1 MLFFVCYIRLL
12 NIKLFIRTDQ
22 NEVHVMSVKNKPI
35 MILGCT
41 SDAGKSL
48 VVTAI
53 CRLLA
58 NRGIKVAPFK
68 AQNMSN
74 NAAITEDG
82 LEIGRAQ
89 YLQAIAAKTTPSAL
103 MNPVL
108 LKPSAETF
116 SQVIV
121 NGKVDQA
128 ISDMPW
134 MARKKLLWPTVLT
147 ALTSLQNEYDQIVIE
162 GAGSPAEIN
171 LREGDI
177 VNMSVALACQADVYL
192 VSDIDR
198 GGSFAHL
205 LGTWAC
211 LAEEEQK
218 LIKGFVLNKFR
229 GDPSLLGNAMDWLE
243 EKTGIPTV
251 ANLPYHRH
259 HLPEE
264 DSFRFGATWQHDAI
278 NVALIYYPYASNM
291 DEFDALI
298 YQDDINLVPIQ
309 KYQDLSV
316 YDAIILPGSK
326 NSGKSLAFL
335 VETGLDKQ
343 IKAFSETGKLVLGI
357 CGGLQILGQQIN
369 DPLNI
374 EDGNKQG
381 LGVID
386 LTTTLA
392 HNKATQQR
400 QLLWMQGSVETHI
413 EGYEIHHG
421 ESTVL
426 TQAIQPFISDNI
438 GWQQAN
444 IYTSY
449 LHGLFDNAVF
459 YNWFM
464 AQLGAAQNGI
474 NWKAHIDQEL
484 DKLAV
489 MFEQHGWL

>member
-1 MLFFVCYIRLL
+1 MTV
-12 NIKLFIRTDQ
+12 NK
-22 NEVHVMSVKNKPI
+22 KPI
-35 MILGCT
+35 MVLGCT

-48 VVTAI
+48 IVTAI
-53 CRLLA
+53 CRLLT
-58 NRGIKVAPFK
+58 NRGINVAPFK

-82 LEIGRAQ
+82 AEIGRAQ
-89 YLQAIAAKTTPSAL
+89 YLQAIAAKTTPSVL

-108 LKPSAETF
+108 LKPSAETY
-116 SQVIV
+116 SQVII
-121 NGKVDQA
+121 NGKVDTA
-128 ISDMPW
+128 ISNMPW
-134 MARKKLLWPTVLT
+134 MARKKLIWPKVLT
-147 ALTSLQNEYDQIVIE
+147 ALTELQAHYEQVVIE

-264 DSFRFGATWQHDAI
+264 DSFRLGTTWQYGAI

-291 DEFDALI
+291 DEFDALT
-298 YQDDINLVPIQ
+298 YQDDINLVPVQ
-309 KYQDLSV
+309 KHQDLSV
-316 YDAIILPGSK
+316 FDAIILPGSK
-326 NSGKSLAFL
+326 NSGKSLGFL
-335 VETGLDKQ
+335 REVGLDSEI
-343 IKAFSETGKLVLGI
+343 IKFSQSGKLTLGI
-357 CGGLQILGQQIN
+357 CGGLQILGCQIN
-369 DPLNI
+369 DPLSL
-374 EDGNKQG
+374 EDGDKKG
-381 LGVID
+381 LGVIN
-386 LTTTLA
+386 LSTTLA
-392 HNKATQQR
+392 HNKATKQR
-400 QLLWMQGSVETHI
+400 KLAWLGQTI
-413 EGYEIHHG
+413 DAYEIHHG
-421 ESTVL
+421 ESVL
-426 TQAIQPFISDNI
+426 LNDSVTPFIDADI

-464 AQLGAAQNGI
+464 EQLGVAQNGI
-474 NWKAHIDQEL
+474 NWKTHIDKEL
-484 DKLAV
+484 DRLAD

>member
-1 MLFFVCYIRLL
+1 
-12 NIKLFIRTDQ
+12 
-22 NEVHVMSVKNKPI
+22 MSLKQKPI

-53 CRLLA
+53 CRLFA
-58 NRGIKVAPFK
+58 NRGVKVAPFK

-89 YLQAIAAKTTPSAL
+89 YLQALAAKTTPSVL

-116 SQVIV
+116 SQVII
-121 NGKVDQA
+121 NGKVDND
-128 ISDMPW
+128 ISNLPW
-134 MARKKLLWPTVLT
+134 MERKQFVWPKVL
-147 ALTSLQNEYDQIVIE
+147 ASLTQLQNDYQQVVIE

-229 GDPSLLGNAMDWLE
+229 GDPKLLGNAMEWLE

-251 ANLPYHRH
+251 ANLPYYRH
-259 HLPEE
+259 QLPEE
-264 DSFRFGATWQHDAI
+264 DSFRLGTKWQRGAI
-278 NVALIYYPYASNM
+278 NVALIYYPYASNL

-298 YQDDINLVPIQ
+298 YQDDVNLVPVHQ
-309 KYQDLSV
+309 QQDLSLF
-316 YDAIILPGSK
+316 DAIILPGSK

-335 VETGLDKQ
+335 QTTQLDQ
-343 IKAFSETGKLVLGI
+343 RIIAFSQTEKPVLAI
-357 CGGLQILGQQIN
+357 CGGLQILGSEIK
-369 DPLNI
+369 DPLFV
-374 EDGNKQG
+374 EDGDKKG
-381 LGVID
+381 LGIID
-386 LTTTLA
+386 LSTRMGIS
-392 HNKATQQR
+392 KETQQNIIN
-400 QLLWMQGSVETHI
+400 WQGEVLDT
-413 EGYEIHHG
+413 YEIHHG
-421 ESTVL
+421 ETVAL
-426 TQAIQPFISDNI
+426 SDTIETFIADNI

-444 IYTSY
+444 IYTTY

-464 AQLGAAQNGI
+464 QQLGGQQNGI
-474 NWKAHIDQEL
+474 NWKQHVDHEL
-484 DKLAV
+484 DKLAE

>member
-1 MLFFVCYIRLL
+1 MTV
-12 NIKLFIRTDQ
+12 T
-22 NEVHVMSVKNKPI
+22 HKPI

-48 VVTAI
+48 IVTAI

-58 NRGIKVAPFK
+58 NRGVSVAPFK

-89 YLQAIAAKTTPSAL
+89 YLQALAAKAKPSVL
-103 MNPVL
+103 MNPIL
-108 LKPSAETF
+108 LKPSADTL

-121 NGKVDQA
+121 NGKVDTK
-128 ISDMPW
+128 ISNMPW
-134 MARKKLLWPTVLT
+134 MARKKLLWPKVID
-147 ALTSLQNEYDQIVIE
+147 SLELLQSQYQQVVIE

-211 LAEEEQK
+211 LAEQEQK

-229 GDPSLLGNAMDWLE
+229 GDPKLLGNAMDWLE

-259 HLPEE
+259 QLPEE
-264 DSFRFGATWQHDAI
+264 DSFRLGTTWQQGAI

-298 YQDDINLVPIQ
+298 YQDDINLVPVQ
-309 KYQDLSV
+309 LNQDLSV
-316 YDAIILPGSK
+316 FDAVILPGSK
-326 NSGKSLAFL
+326 NSGKSLHFL
-335 VETGLDKQ
+335 QQTGLDKT
-343 IKAFSETGKLVLGI
+343 IKTFAESGKLVLGI
-357 CGGLQILGQQIN
+357 CGGLQILGDKIK
-369 DPLNI
+369 DPLQL
-374 EDGNKQG
+374 EDGDKDALG
-381 LGVID
+381 LIA

-392 HNKATQQR
+392 PNKATQQR
-400 QLLWMQGSVETHI
+400 NIDWLGQSI
-413 EGYEIHHG
+413 EAYEIHHG
-421 ESTVL
+421 ESQLLNDAVT
-426 TQAIQPFISDNI
+426 PFISDNI
-438 GWQQAN
+438 GWQQGN
-444 IYTSY
+444 IYSSY

-464 AQLGAAQNGI
+464 QQLGAAQNGI
-474 NWKAHIDQEL
+474 SWKTHVDKEL
-484 DKLAV
+484 DKLALI
-489 MFEQHGWL
+489 FEQHGWL

>member
-1 MLFFVCYIRLL
+1 M
-12 NIKLFIRTDQ
+12 T
-22 NEVHVMSVKNKPI
+22 VKQRPI

-74 NAAITEDG
+74 NAAITVDG

-89 YLQAIAAKTTPSAL
+89 YLQAIAAKTTPSVL

-116 SQVIV
+116 SQVII
-121 NGKVDQA
+121 NGKVDTV
-128 ISDMPW
+128 ISNMPW
-134 MARKKLLWPTVLT
+134 MARKKLLWPKVLT
-147 ALTSLQNEYDQIVIE
+147 ALEALQNEYDQIVIE

-211 LAEEEQK
+211 LAEAEQK

-229 GDPSLLGNAMDWLE
+229 GDPTLLGNAMDWLE

-259 HLPEE
+259 QLPEE
-264 DSFRFGATWQHDAI
+264 DSFRLGATWQHGAI

-298 YQDDINLVPIQ
+298 YQHDVNLVPVQ
-309 KYQDLSV
+309 KVQDLSV
-316 YDAIILPGSK
+316 FDAIILPGSK

-335 VETGLDKQ
+335 QETGLDKQ
-343 IKAFSETGKLVLGI
+343 IQDFSKTGKLILGI
-357 CGGLQILGQQIN
+357 CGGLQILGHQIN

-381 LGVID
+381 LGIIG
-386 LTTTLA
+386 LSTTLA

-400 QLLWMQGSVETHI
+400 KLTWLINAVEGEI

-421 ESTVL
+421 KSIVL
-426 TQAIQPFISDNI
+426 TDTIKPFISANM

-464 AQLGAAQNGI
+464 QQLGAAQNGI
-474 NWKAHIDQEL
+474 SWKAHIDQEL
-484 DKLAV
+484 DKLAT

>member
-1 MLFFVCYIRLL
+1 M
-12 NIKLFIRTDQ
+12 T
-22 NEVHVMSVKNKPI
+22 VKNKPI

-48 VVTAI
+48 IVTAI

-58 NRGIKVAPFK
+58 NRGVNVAPFK

-89 YLQAIAAKTTPSAL
+89 YLQAIAAKVTPSAL
-103 MNPVL
+103 MNPIL
-108 LKPSAETF
+108 LKPSADTF
-116 SQVIV
+116 SQVII
-121 NGKVDQA
+121 NGKVDTE
-128 ISDMPW
+128 ISNMPW
-134 MARKKLLWPTVLT
+134 MARKKLLWPKVLE
-147 ALTSLQNEYDQIVIE
+147 ALETLQGEHQQIVIE

-171 LREGDI
+171 LRQGDI

-229 GDPSLLGNAMDWLE
+229 GDPKLLGNAMDWLE

-259 HLPEE
+259 QLPEE
-264 DSFRFGATWQHDAI
+264 DSFRLGTTWQHGAI

-291 DEFDALI
+291 DEFDALT
-298 YQDDINLVPIQ
+298 YQNDINLVPVQ
-309 KYQDLSV
+309 KNQDLSV
-316 YDAIILPGSK
+316 FDAVILPGSK

-335 VETGLDKQ
+335 QETGLDKAIQ
-343 IKAFSETGKLVLGI
+343 QFSKTNKLILGI
-357 CGGLQILGQQIN
+357 CGGLQILGNNIN
-369 DPLNI
+369 DPLQL

-381 LGVID
+381 LGIID
-386 LTTTLA
+386 LSTTLA
-392 HNKATQQR
+392 HDKATLQR
-400 QLLWMQGSVETHI
+400 NFDWVGETI
-413 EGYEIHHG
+413 EAYEIHHG
-421 ESTVL
+421 ESIVL
-426 TQAIQPFISDNI
+426 SDAVKPFINDNM

-444 IYTSY
+444 VYTSY

-464 AQLGAAQNGI
+464 QQLGAAQNGI
-474 NWKAHIDQEL
+474 SWKAHIDQEL
-484 DKLAV
+484 DKLAN
-489 MFEQHGWL
+489 MFEEHGWL

>member
-1 MLFFVCYIRLL
+1 M
-12 NIKLFIRTDQ
+12 T
-22 NEVHVMSVKNKPI
+22 VKNKPI

-48 VVTAI
+48 IVTAI

-58 NRGIKVAPFK
+58 NRGVNVAPFK

-89 YLQAIAAKTTPSAL
+89 YLQAIAAKVTPSAL
-103 MNPVL
+103 MNPIL
-108 LKPSAETF
+108 LKPSADTF
-116 SQVIV
+116 SQVII
-121 NGKVDQA
+121 NGKVDTE
-128 ISDMPW
+128 ISNMPW
-134 MARKKLLWPTVLT
+134 MARKKLLWPKVLE
-147 ALTSLQNEYDQIVIE
+147 ALETLQGEHQQIVIE

-171 LREGDI
+171 LRQGDI

-229 GDPSLLGNAMDWLE
+229 GDPKLLGNAMDWLE

-259 HLPEE
+259 QLPEE
-264 DSFRFGATWQHDAI
+264 DSFRLGTTWQHGAI

-291 DEFDALI
+291 DEFDALT
-298 YQDDINLVPIQ
+298 YQNDINLVPVQ
-309 KYQDLSV
+309 KNQDLSV
-316 YDAIILPGSK
+316 FDAVILPGSK

-335 VETGLDKQ
+335 QETGLDKAIQ
-343 IKAFSETGKLVLGI
+343 QFSKTNKLILGI
-357 CGGLQILGQQIN
+357 CGGLQILGNSIN
-369 DPLNI
+369 DPLQL

-381 LGVID
+381 LGIID
-386 LTTTLA
+386 LSTTLA
-392 HNKATQQR
+392 HDKATLQR
-400 QLLWMQGSVETHI
+400 NFDWVGETI
-413 EGYEIHHG
+413 EAYEIHHG
-421 ESTVL
+421 ESLVL
-426 TQAIQPFISDNI
+426 SDAVKPFINDNM

-444 IYTSY
+444 VYTSY

-464 AQLGAAQNGI
+464 QQLGAAQNGI
-474 NWKAHIDQEL
+474 SWKAHIDQEL
-484 DKLAV
+484 DKLAN
-489 MFEQHGWL
+489 MFEEHGWL

>member
-1 MLFFVCYIRLL
+1 MPA
-12 NIKLFIRTDQ
+12 K
-22 NEVHVMSVKNKPI
+22 SKPI

-58 NRGIKVAPFK
+58 NRGVNVAPFK

-74 NAAITEDG
+74 NAAITEAG
-82 LEIGRAQ
+82 LEMGRAQ
-89 YLQAIAAKTTPSAL
+89 YLQALAAKITPSVL

-116 SQVIV
+116 SQVII
-121 NGKVDQA
+121 NGKVD
-128 ISDMPW
+128 SELSNMPW
-134 MARKKLLWPTVLT
+134 RERKKLIWPKVVT
-147 ALTSLQNEYDQIVIE
+147 ALETLQSQYQQIVIE

-171 LREGDI
+171 LRDGDI

-192 VSDIDR
+192 VSDIDK

-229 GDPSLLGNAMDWLE
+229 GDPKLLGNAMQWLE

-259 HLPEE
+259 QLPEE
-264 DSFRFGATWQHDAI
+264 DSFRLGTKWRRGEI
-278 NVALIYYPYASNM
+278 NVALIYYPYASNL
-291 DEFDALI
+291 DEFDALT

-309 KYQDLSV
+309 HLQDLSV
-316 YDAIILPGSK
+316 FDAVILPGSK

-335 VETGLDKQ
+335 QETGLDQALIKFKQ
-343 IKAFSETGKLVLGI
+343 SNKLILGI
-357 CGGLQILGQQIN
+357 CGGLQILGHQIK
-369 DPLNI
+369 DPLLL
-374 EDGNKQG
+374 EDGDKKG
-381 LGVID
+381 LNLISIS
-386 LTTTLA
+386 TTLA
-392 HNKATQQR
+392 ENKATLQTTFN
-400 QLLWMQGSVETHI
+400 WQGESVEA
-413 EGYEIHHG
+413 YEIHHG
-421 ESTVL
+421 KSDVL
-426 TQAIQPFISDNI
+426 DDQVAPFIKENI
-438 GWQQAN
+438 GWQQGN

-449 LHGLFDNAVF
+449 FHGLFDNTVF

-464 AQLGAAQNGI
+464 AQLGAAENGV
-474 NWKAHIDQEL
+474 NWREHVDHEL
-484 DKLAV
+484 DKLAE
-489 MFEQHGWL
+489 MFAEHGWL

>member
-1 MLFFVCYIRLL
+1 
-12 NIKLFIRTDQ
+12 
-22 NEVHVMSVKNKPI
+22 

-48 VVTAI
+48 IVTAI

-58 NRGIKVAPFK
+58 NRGVNVAPFK

-89 YLQAIAAKTTPSAL
+89 YLQAIAAKVTPSAL
-103 MNPVL
+103 MNPIL
-108 LKPSAETF
+108 LKPSADTF
-116 SQVIV
+116 SQVII
-121 NGKVDQA
+121 NGKVDTE
-128 ISDMPW
+128 ISNMPW
-134 MARKKLLWPTVLT
+134 MARKKLLWPKVLE
-147 ALTSLQNEYDQIVIE
+147 ALETLQGEHQQIVIE

-171 LREGDI
+171 LRQGDI

-229 GDPSLLGNAMDWLE
+229 GDPKLLGNAMDWLE

-259 HLPEE
+259 QLPEE
-264 DSFRFGATWQHDAI
+264 DSFRLGTTWQHGAI

-291 DEFDALI
+291 DEFDALT
-298 YQDDINLVPIQ
+298 YQNDINLVPVQ
-309 KYQDLSV
+309 KNQDLSV
-316 YDAIILPGSK
+316 FDAVILPGSK

-335 VETGLDKQ
+335 QETGLDKAIQ
-343 IKAFSETGKLVLGI
+343 QFSKTNKLILGI
-357 CGGLQILGQQIN
+357 CGGLQILGNSIN
-369 DPLNI
+369 DPLQL

-381 LGVID
+381 LGIID
-386 LTTTLA
+386 LSTTLA
-392 HNKATQQR
+392 HDKATRQR
-400 QLLWMQGSVETHI
+400 NFDWVGETI
-413 EGYEIHHG
+413 EAYEIHHG
-421 ESTVL
+421 ESLVL
-426 TQAIQPFISDNI
+426 SDAVKPFINDNM

-444 IYTSY
+444 VYTSY
-449 LHGLFDNAVF
+449 LHGLFDNAIF

-464 AQLGAAQNGI
+464 QQLGAAQNGI
-474 NWKAHIDQEL
+474 SWKAHIDQEL
-484 DKLAV
+484 DKLAN
-489 MFEQHGWL
+489 MFEEHGWL